1 MAMLACP
8 IDAHN
13 CPMSECEI
21 IYLCAN
27 AIPMKYI
34 KVAGAAVNQTPLDW
48 KNNLDNLID
57 AIKEARAEGVS
68 LLCLPELSICGY
80 GCEDTFFSDYV
91 LEHSLRGLRRLQAEC
106 KDIIVS
112 VGLPMQVENCLY
124 NVSCLIQDTEIL
136 GFVAKQEL
144 AGDGVYYEPRWFKT
158 WPNDLVHEYEFDGA
172 VYPFGDLIFEID
184 SLRIGFEICE
194 DAWNGVRPAQDHYLN
209 NVDII
214 LNPSASH
221 FAFGKSRVRE
231 KLVTETTRGYFCA
244 YVYSNLLGNE
254 SGRLIFD
261 GEVMVASAGKLV
273 CRGPRF
279 SFKNVVLSSGVLDV
293 QAIRRQKKK
302 SFNFEPNFPEKLV
315 HGYWNIPEASDPN
328 YFEDRF
334 REPTFMSKEEEFTH
348 ALALGL
354 FDYMRKSY
362 SRGFVV
368 SLSGGADS
376 SGCAALI
383 TQSLRLAR
391 KELGDD
397 GLRARLHYLDLGE
410 LDTMVSRL
418 LTCVYQGTDN
428 SSDATEES
436 ARELARDL
444 GATYYVWNVQPLY
457 DQYTE
462 MIEASLERDLTWEQ
476 DDLALQNIQA
486 RLRSPGIW
494 MIANIRKALLVTTS
508 NRSEAAVGYATMD
521 GDTSGGIAPLGGI
534 DKAFLLHWLQW
545 AEKELGIGGLSY
557 VNSLQPSAELR
568 PLENEQTDE
577 GDLMPY
583 PILDKIER
591 AAIRDYKSPVE
602 VFKTLRGIR
611 SDEVL
616 KGYIKKFFTLWS
628 RNQWKRERYAPSFHL
643 DDANLDPK
651 TWCRFPILSGSF
663 REDLKELEEYA

>member
-1 MAMLACP
+1 
-8 IDAHN
+8 
-13 CPMSECEI
+13 
-21 IYLCAN
+21 
-27 AIPMKYI
+27 MKYI

-48 KNNLDNLID
+48 KGNVDRLVAAVL
-57 AIKEARAEGVS
+57 EARRQGVQ

-80 GCEDTFFSDYV
+80 GCEDTFFSGYV
-91 LEHSLRGLRRLQAEC
+91 LAHSLQGLRRLAAACE
-106 KDIIVS
+106 DIVVS
-112 VGLPMQVENCLY
+112 VGLPMEVENCLY
-124 NVSCLIQDTEIL
+124 NVSCLIQNQQIL

-158 WPNDLVHEYEFDGA
+158 WPDDLIVEYELDGV
-172 VYPFGDLIFEID
+172 VYPFGDLIFELDGI
-184 SLRIGFEICE
+184 RVGFEICE

-221 FAFGKSRVRE
+221 FAFGKARVRE

-261 GEVMVASAGKLV
+261 GDVMVAAGGRLLA
-273 CRGPRF
+273 RNDRF
-279 SFKNVVLSSGVLDV
+279 SFQPVQVTSAVLDV

-302 SFNFEPNFPEKLV
+302 SFNFEPAFPEKV
-315 HGYWNIPEASDPN
+315 VVSTVQIPEADDPDF
-328 YFEDRF
+328 YLDGY
-334 REPTFMSKEEEFTH
+334 EPPADLSKEAEFHQAVT
-348 ALALGL
+348 LGL

-376 SGCAALI
+376 SCCAALI
-383 TQSLRLAR
+383 ADTFRRAR
-391 KELGDD
+391 TELGDA
-397 GLRARLHYLDLGE
+397 GLREALSYMDLGE
-410 LDTMVSRL
+410 LDSLASRML
-418 LTCVYQGTDN
+418 LCVYQGTDN
-428 SSDATEES
+428 SGEKTLES
-436 ARELARDL
+436 ARELAEDL
-444 GATYYVWNVQPLY
+444 GATFYNWNVQPLY
-457 DQYTE
+457 DQYTGMVE
-462 MIEASLERDLTWEQ
+462 GSLERDLSWEQ

-486 RLRSPGIW
+486 RLRAPGVW
-494 MIANIRKALLVTTS
+494 MLANIRKALLVTTS

-521 GDTSGGIAPLGGI
+521 GDTAGGLAPLGGI
-534 DKAFLLHWLQW
+534 DKAFLLRWLRW
-545 AEKELGIGGLSY
+545 AEQELGMEGLSY
-557 VNSLQPSAELR
+557 VNSLQPTAELR
-568 PLENEQTDE
+568 PPGESQTDE

-583 PILDKIER
+583 PILDLIER

-602 VFKTLRGIR
+602 VFKTLRGVV
-611 SDEVL
+611 DDAVL
-616 KGYIKKFFTLWS
+616 KGYIRKFFTLWS

-663 REDLKELEEYA
+663 REDLAELEAYS